1 MRLIF
6 KAIVNRRVVEI
17 WDSPKMSGNIEIL
30 YLRLHNMYYK
40 KFPKKLKKPFKMTS
54 F

>member
-17 WDSPKMSGNIEIL
+17 WDSSKMSGNIEIL

-40 KFPKKLKKPFKMTS
+40 KLSKKLKKLFKITS